1 MARIDGVKVRVKR
14 SIRFDV
20 RGQKLSAI
28 ELEVLKWC
36 CAGKTSW
43 EIALIREVSE
53 ATIKFH
59 LKSIYAKLGVCNRA
73 HAVAEAHCQGLFD
86 ATTPGI
92 SKSI

>member
-1 MARIDGVKVRVKR
+1 MARVDSVKASLKR
-14 SIRFDV
+14 SIKFEV
-20 RGQKLSAI
+20 RGQKLSAK

-59 LKSIYAKLGVCNRA
+59 LKSIYAKLGVSNRA
-73 HAVAEAHCQGLFD
+73 HAVAEAHCQGLLE
-86 ATTPGI
+86 
-92 SKSI
+92 

>member
-1 MARIDGVKVRVKR
+1 MRIDSFKAGLKR
-14 SIRFDV
+14 SLRLEV
-20 RGQKLSAI
+20 RGQTLSAK

-59 LKSIYAKLGVCNRA
+59 LKSIYAKLGVSNRA
-73 HAVAEAHCQGLFD
+73 HAVAKAHHQGLFQ
-86 ATTPGI
+86 
-92 SKSI
+92 